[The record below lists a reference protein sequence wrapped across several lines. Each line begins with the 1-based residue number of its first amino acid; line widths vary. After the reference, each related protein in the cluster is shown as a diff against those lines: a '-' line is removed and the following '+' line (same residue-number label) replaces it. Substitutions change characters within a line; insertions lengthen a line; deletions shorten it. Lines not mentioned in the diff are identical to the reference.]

1 MARFNHGALTR
12 TKGKLGGI
20 VFQQYEGMQ
29 IGKEYQPNVQNPN
42 APMQIA
48 TRTRFSLAS
57 KTVAML
63 FPWLSP
69 VMKANGI
76 SYERFQRGDVLKK
89 LMGVITYDDAE
100 QHATMG
106 QFPIIRP
113 NSPTHVFGVSTSITS
128 NTVNITATSSEAE
141 DKTPYFV
148 LCTMFPADG
157 SVPIVHTEANS
168 MDGTSNTTDFAL
180 PTGFQGSIVT
190 LCYGAIPTEETSG
203 VSYGEIA
210 GAISTDIATLP
221 NDASLRT
228 IAAITNLAQHTLW
241 HA

>member
-12 TKGKLGGI
+12 TVGKLGGI

-29 IGKEYQPNVQNPN
+29 IGKEYQPNVANPN
-42 APMQIA
+42 APGQVA

-57 KTVAML
+57 KTTALL

-69 VMKANGI
+69 VMRANGV
-76 SYERFQRGDVLKK
+76 SYERFQRGDILKK
-89 LMGVITYDDAE
+89 LMGAITYDDAE
-100 QHATMG
+100 QHAVLG

-113 NSPTHVFGVSTSITS
+113 NSPTHVFGVSTAVSQ
-128 NTVNITATSSEAE
+128 NTVSVTATSSEE
-141 DKTPYFV
+141 EVKTPYFV
-148 LCTMFPADG
+148 LCAMFPADG
-157 SVPIVHTEANS
+157 GVPTVHTEANS
-168 MDGTSNTTDFAL
+168 MDGTSNTTDFTL

-210 GAISTDIATLP
+210 GVINTDIATLP

-228 IAAITNLAQHTLW
+228 IVAVTNLAQHSLW